1 MASSIPAAASGGLDV
16 VSTRCF
22 PSRRCLFQTYG
33 TKMAEAVAPVSFTAS
48 LTVANT
54 GRSKCVD
61 PAFLGFVPPTT
72 WVPCMY
78 EHISFD
84 QVFWGYSELPYAIA
98 CSAWKLAS
106 TNSVSPSPN
115 LQSKISKQHS
125 RSLFTS
131 ETLEEDTSLIV
142 YAKVADC
149 RRVC

>member
-1 MASSIPAAASGGLDV
+1 MADKKAQRGISAAMASSIPAAASGGLDV

-78 EHISFD
+78 EHMLFD
-84 QVFWGYSELPYAIA
+84 QGLLGIFGVTVCDSLLGMETSQHQLR
-98 CSAWKLAS
+98 
-106 TNSVSPSPN
+106 
-115 LQSKISKQHS
+115 QSKSKSTKQD
-125 RSLFTS
+125 
-131 ETLEEDTSLIV
+131 LEGALTFPV
-142 YAKVADC
+142 YQ
-149 RRVC
+149 

>member
-78 EHISFD
+78 EHMLFD
-84 QVFWGYSELPYAIA
+84 QGLLGIFGVTVCDSLLGMETSQHQLR
-98 CSAWKLAS
+98 
-106 TNSVSPSPN
+106 
-115 LQSKISKQHS
+115 QSKSKSTKQD
-125 RSLFTS
+125 
-131 ETLEEDTSLIV
+131 LEGALTFPV
-142 YAKVADC
+142 YQ
-149 RRVC
+149 